1 MNFQT
6 HSTIFL
12 RMRLVRE
19 IKNVASFIKTR
30 FYWRRCCIK
39 MRKYAETF
47 HVNKCY
53 KLAIVVFIPTPPFSK
68 QKFLVHFS
76 NVICA
81 KMSPCTPLCFIWKWI
96 SSTLFLIWHEINDNV
111 FSPWGPVFRDFVRK
125 KKKNLDVLRI
135 FDNPLSKYL
144 TTQFSLLRRLNF
156 GQLLKL
162 NRGLGLVTGAYFQN
176 IFIWTCP
183 LDNTS
188 SIDRVWFFFTT
199 IMDVF

>member
-1 MNFQT
+1 MLISVTNWQLSFLYQLRRFQNRNFWYTFQT
-6 HSTIFL
+6 LF
-12 RMRLVRE
+12 
-19 IKNVASFIKTR
+19 A
-30 FYWRRCCIK
+30 
-39 MRKYAETF
+39 RKW
-47 HVNKCY
+47 V
-53 KLAIVVFIPTPPFSK
+53 LAHPYV
-68 QKFLVHFS
+68 LYE
-76 NVICA
+76 NE
-81 KMSPCTPLCFIWKWI
+81 
-96 SSTLFLIWHEINDNV
+96 LFLIWHEINDNV

-199 IMDVF
+199 IMGVF